1 MPAGLPQVE
10 VEFLVDASGVLQVS
24 AHERRSGRRSQLQVV
39 PNHGLT
45 REEVDR
51 IERESFS
58 HAREDMKRH
67 RVVDLIV
74 NAKLDL
80 RWIKDRF
87 DKFGDR
93 LDVADRTALETM
105 ISDLRTLVD
114 RAERDWTSVDPN
126 AMQKLKESLDRG
138 SMRLQE
144 ISITE
149 SLKRDAKA
157 GP

>member
-1 MPAGLPQVE
+1 
-10 VEFLVDASGVLQVS
+10 
-24 AHERRSGRRSQLQVV
+24 V